1 MPFENLKAVILTH
14 QDIDHIGGEPALTQE
29 AGHDIT
35 IYAHELECPY
45 IEGGLPL
52 IKTDISR
59 MTKEKA
65 ASLPEEIR
73 QLSKTLRR

>member
-1 MPFENLKAVILTH
+1 MTH

-45 IEGGLPL
+45 IEGGFRLLKP
-52 IKTDISR
+52 IS
-59 MTKEKA
+59 A
-65 ASLPEEIR
+65 V
-73 QLSKTLRR
+73 